1 MKIPLKF
8 PPVMAAFR
16 KPLTIETYRGAY
28 VLDSWQEEFVE
39 QREIQAI
46 VLQPTQEEI
55 KLYAD
60 GNSSEGVIS
69 ITTTEALNFSDVLDG
84 NAVPLQDYALYKGY
98 RFKIKSSLFMH
109 GNTDVRIYWAV
120 RYYV

>member
-8 PPVMAAFR
+8 PQVMAAFQ

-28 VLDSWQEEFVE
+28 VLDMWQEELVST
-39 QREIQAI
+39 REIQAI

-69 ITTTEALNFSDVLDG
+69 ITTKEELYFSDVTDG
-84 NAVPLQDYALYKGY
+84 NSVPLQDYALYKGY
-98 RFKIKSSLFMH
+98 RFKVKSSLFMM
-109 GNTDVRIYWAV
+109 GNTDTRIYWAV
-120 RYYV
+120 RYYK